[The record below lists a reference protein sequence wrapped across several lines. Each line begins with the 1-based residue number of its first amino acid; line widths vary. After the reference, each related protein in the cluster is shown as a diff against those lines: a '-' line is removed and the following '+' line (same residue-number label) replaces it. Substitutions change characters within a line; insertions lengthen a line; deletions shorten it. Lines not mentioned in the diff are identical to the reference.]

1 MESQSMP
8 EGMEMMMSGMWMLF
22 ALTGLAVGIAISI
35 VVILIV
41 QSFYKRIPP
50 EHRRMEPGM
59 VWLLVIPCFG
69 IVWNFFVFLK
79 LSDSFKSYFDS
90 QGVMDVGDCNRT
102 LALAYCITAV
112 LCIVPCLNYIAGPAS
127 LVLLVIT
134 LVKYNE
140 LKNRIPAVY

>member
-1 MESQSMP
+1 MESQPMP
-8 EGMEMMMSGMWMLF
+8 AGAELMMSGMWIF
-22 ALTGLAVGIAISI
+22 IALAGLAVGMAISI
-35 VVILIV
+35 VVILII

-90 QGVMDVGDCNRT
+90 QGVMDVGDCNRS
-102 LALAYCITAV
+102 LALAYCIAAV
-112 LCIVPCLNYIAGPAS
+112 LCIVPCLNYIAGPVS

-140 LKNRIPAVY
+140 LKNRIPAVF

>member
-1 MESQSMP
+1 
-8 EGMEMMMSGMWMLF
+8 
-22 ALTGLAVGIAISI
+22 
-35 VVILIV
+35 
-41 QSFYKRIPP
+41 
-50 EHRRMEPGM
+50 
-59 VWLLVIPCFG
+59 
-69 IVWNFFVFLK
+69 
-79 LSDSFKSYFDS
+79 
-90 QGVMDVGDCNRT
+90 MDVGDCNRT